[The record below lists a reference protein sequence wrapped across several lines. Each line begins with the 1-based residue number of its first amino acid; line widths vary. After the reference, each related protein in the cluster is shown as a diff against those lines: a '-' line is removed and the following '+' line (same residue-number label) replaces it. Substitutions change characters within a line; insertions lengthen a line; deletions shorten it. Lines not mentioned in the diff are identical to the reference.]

1 MPNFSRLNFNPDGWP
16 IYLVDHKPNNYM
28 GGFIFGQTAQMSM
41 NRGLKV
47 FGDIGAQAFHKE
59 MKQLH
64 DRKFPIPL
72 DPDKLSRGIR
82 SSALTYLMLLKMK
95 REG

>member
-1 MPNFSRLNFNPDGWP
+1 MKFSTDGWP
-16 IYLVDHKPNNYM
+16 IYLLDHKPHNYM
-28 GGFIFGQTAQMSM
+28 EGLIFGQTAKMSM

-64 DRKFPIPL
+64 DRNIPIIL
-72 DPDKLSRGIR
+72 DPAKLSCGSR
-82 SSALTYLMLLKMK
+82 STALKYLMFLEMT
-95 REG
+95 RDG